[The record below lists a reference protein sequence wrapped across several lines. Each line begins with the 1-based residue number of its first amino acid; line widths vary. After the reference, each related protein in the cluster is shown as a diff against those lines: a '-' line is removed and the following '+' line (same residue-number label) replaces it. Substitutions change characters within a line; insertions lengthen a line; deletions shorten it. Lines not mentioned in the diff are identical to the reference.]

1 MKKITLILAFVAMT
15 IGASAQMKFGFGARY
30 GIGLNSVSTSPSSD
44 DNKTSISA
52 INAALLAE
60 LGFHK
65 NFAVQPELF
74 FQQNGFKY
82 EVGSVST
89 TAKMNYLGLNILPK
103 AKFGNEKIEGFVM
116 AGLGFGLKM
125 SASMDGVVFT
135 ENVQSLNMSLIFG
148 GGAAYKLTSGK
159 IFIDGR
165 YNLGMSNA
173 TKAGGELKTN
183 QIGINVGYI
192 HNIGK

>member
-15 IGASAQMKFGFGARY
+15 IGASAQMTFGFGARY
-30 GIGLNSVSTSPSSD
+30 GIGLNSISTSPSSD
-44 DNKTSISA
+44 AIKTSISA

-74 FQQNGFKY
+74 FQQNGFKN
-82 EVGSVST
+82 EVGSVSA
-89 TAKMNYLGLNILPK
+89 TAKMNYLGLNVLPK
-103 AKFGNEKIEGFVM
+103 AKFGNDKIEGFAI

-125 SASMDGVVFT
+125 SASVEGVDFS

-173 TKAGGELKTN
+173 AKTGSEIKLN